1 METIEI
7 WRGPDATDADCNPV
21 KGEPVRV
28 GSFQAMVAPSEHD
41 DPTDE
46 TGRPDTVTC
55 TIYVRGDAPTGVL
68 PTDLL
73 MVRGELLHVSGRTL
87 VWHDLRGRYV
97 GDVIHLTERKG

>member
-7 WRGPDATDADCNPV
+7 WRGRDTTDADGNPV
-21 KGEPVRV
+21 KGEPFRV
-28 GSFQAMVAPSEHD
+28 GSFRAMVAPAEHD

-46 TGRPDTVTC
+46 AGRPDTVAC
-55 TIYVRGDAPTGVL
+55 TLYARGDMPTGVL

-73 MVRGELLHVSGRTL
+73 MVRGELLHVDGRPQ
-87 VWHDLRGRYV
+87 VWHDPRGRYV